1 MKNSEKE
8 LIKLATLGDKR
19 AFCDLVSMHRAKL
32 RSFSVNIA
40 CGNATLADDIL
51 QEALVK
57 AFISMKNFELRGSF
71 TTWLWRIIKNE
82 FINYLRDPS
91 NKLDTFSIS
100 TDEKDIEIPDP
111 ENSESEMIKSD
122 IREEVHRLISLLPL
136 KLRTAVILVDIQ
148 EMCYEEA
155 AEILEISLTA
165 LKSRV
170 FKGRKKLVEIVNG
183 NVDTKQLSADRF
195 RSTDD
200 EEEE

>member
-1 MKNSEKE
+1 MKNNEKD
-8 LIKLATLGDKR
+8 LVKLAVQGDKK

-40 CGNATLADDIL
+40 CGNAALADDIL

-57 AFISMKNFELRGSF
+57 AFLSMKNFELRGSF

-91 NKLDTFSIS
+91 NRLETFSIS
-100 TDEKDIEIPDP
+100 IGEKDLDIPAA
-111 ENSESEMIKSD
+111 ENSEKEMIMSD
-122 IREEVHRLISLLPL
+122 VREEVHRLISLLPL

-200 EEEE
+200 DEEE

>member
-1 MKNSEKE
+1 LKNNEKD
-8 LIKLATLGDKR
+8 LVKLAVQGDKK

-40 CGNATLADDIL
+40 CGNAALADDIL

-57 AFISMKNFELRGSF
+57 AFLSMKNFELRGSF

-91 NKLDTFSIS
+91 NRLETFSIS
-100 TDEKDIEIPDP
+100 IGEKDLEIPAA
-111 ENSESEMIKSD
+111 ENSEKEMIKSD
-122 IREEVHRLISLLPL
+122 VREEVHRLISLLPL

-155 AEILEISLTA
+155 AEILEVSLTA

-200 EEEE
+200 DEEE

>member
-1 MKNSEKE
+1 MKNNEKD
-8 LIKLATLGDKR
+8 LVKLAVQGDKK

-40 CGNATLADDIL
+40 CGNAALADDIL

-57 AFISMKNFELRGSF
+57 AFLSMKNFELRGSF

-91 NKLDTFSIS
+91 NRLETFSIS
-100 TDEKDIEIPDP
+100 IGEKDLDIPAA
-111 ENSESEMIKSD
+111 ENSEKEMIMSD
-122 IREEVHRLISLLPL
+122 VREEVHRLISLLPL

-155 AEILEISLTA
+155 AEILEVSLTA

-200 EEEE
+200 DEEE

>member
-1 MKNSEKE
+1 MKNGEKE
-8 LIKLATLGDKR
+8 LIILATKGDKR
-19 AFCDLVSMHRAKL
+19 AFCDLISMHRAKL

-40 CGNATLADDIL
+40 CGNTALADDIL
-51 QEALVK
+51 QEALIK
-57 AFISMKNFELRGSF
+57 AYISMKNFELRGSF

-100 TDEKDIEIPDP
+100 GEEKDVEIPDF
-111 ENSESEMIKSD
+111 ENSENEMIKSD
-122 IREEVHRLISLLPL
+122 VREEVHRLISLLPL
-136 KLRTAVILVDIQ
+136 KLRAAVILVDIQ

-170 FKGRKKLVEIVNG
+170 FKGRKKLIEIVNG
-183 NVDTKQLSADRF
+183 NIDVKQLSCDRF

-200 EEEE
+200 DEEE

>member
-1 MKNSEKE
+1 LKNNEKD
-8 LIKLATLGDKR
+8 LVKLAVQGDKK

-40 CGNATLADDIL
+40 CGNAALADDIL

-57 AFISMKNFELRGSF
+57 AFLSMKNFELRGSF

-91 NKLDTFSIS
+91 NRLETFSIS
-100 TDEKDIEIPDP
+100 IGEKDLDIPAA
-111 ENSESEMIKSD
+111 ENSEKEMIMSD
-122 IREEVHRLISLLPL
+122 VREEVHRLISLLPL

-200 EEEE
+200 DEEE

>member
-1 MKNSEKE
+1 MKNGEKE
-8 LIKLATLGDKR
+8 LIILATKGDKR
-19 AFCDLVSMHRAKL
+19 AFCDLISMHRAKL

-40 CGNATLADDIL
+40 CGNTALADDIL
-51 QEALVK
+51 QEALIK
-57 AFISMKNFELRGSF
+57 AYISMKNFELRGSF

-100 TDEKDIEIPDP
+100 GEEKDVEIPDL
-111 ENSESEMIKSD
+111 ENSENEMIKSD
-122 IREEVHRLISLLPL
+122 VREEVHRLISLLPL

-170 FKGRKKLVEIVNG
+170 FKGRKKLTDIVNG
-183 NVDTKQLSADRF
+183 NIDVKQLSADRF

-200 EEEE
+200 DEEE

>member
-1 MKNSEKE
+1 LKNNEKD
-8 LIKLATLGDKR
+8 LVKLAVQGDKK

-40 CGNATLADDIL
+40 CGNAALADDIL

-57 AFISMKNFELRGSF
+57 AFLSMKNFELRGSF

-91 NKLDTFSIS
+91 NRLETFSIS
-100 TDEKDIEIPDP
+100 IGEKDLEIPAA
-111 ENSESEMIKSD
+111 ENSEKEMIISD
-122 IREEVHRLISLLPL
+122 VREEVHRLISLLPL

-155 AEILEISLTA
+155 AEILEVSLTA

-200 EEEE
+200 DEEE